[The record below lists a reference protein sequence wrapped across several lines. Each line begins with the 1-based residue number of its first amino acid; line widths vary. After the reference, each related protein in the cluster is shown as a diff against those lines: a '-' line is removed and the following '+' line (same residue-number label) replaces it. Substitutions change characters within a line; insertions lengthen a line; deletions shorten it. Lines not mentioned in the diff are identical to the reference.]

1 VIGLRAVTK
10 RYGDRVVL
18 DALDL
23 TLDDGAVIALL
34 GANGSGKTT
43 VGRLLLGLVAPD
55 AGAVEGV
62 VGLRRAA
69 QFQENRLCEQLSAV
83 GNVRLVLGRAA
94 PVAEVVTA
102 LRAVGLDDESVAKP
116 VHALSGGQRR
126 RVALVRALLP
136 EADLVVLD
144 EPFTGVDTSAKALS
158 LAWAAQRL
166 VGRTALL
173 ITHDEAEAAALGAR
187 VVRLAGREDAGRPA
201 AECDGGSSDLD
212 PPG

>member
-1 VIGLRAVTK
+1 MIGLRAVTK

-23 TLDDGAVIALL
+23 ALDGGAVTALL

-62 VGLRRAA
+62 AGLRRAA

-83 GNVRLVLGRAA
+83 GNVRLALGRAV
-94 PVAEVVTA
+94 PVAEVVAA

-116 VHALSGGQRR
+116 VRALSGGQRR

-187 VVRLAGREDAGRPA
+187 VVRLAGREDG
-201 AECDGGSSDLD
+201 GGSSDRGVQD
-212 PPG
+212 SVP

>member
-23 TLDDGAVIALL
+23 ALDGGAVTALL

-62 VGLRRAA
+62 AGLRRAA

-83 GNVRLVLGRAA
+83 GNVRLALGRAV
-94 PVAEVVTA
+94 PVAEVVAA

-116 VHALSGGQRR
+116 VRALSGGQRR

-187 VVRLAGREDAGRPA
+187 VVRLAGREDG
-201 AECDGGSSDLD
+201 GGSSDRGVQD
-212 PPG
+212 SVP

>member
-1 VIGLRAVTK
+1 MIGLRAVTK

-18 DALDL
+18 DAFDL
-23 TLDDGAVIALL
+23 ALDDGAVTALL

-55 AGAVEGV
+55 VGAVEGV
-62 VGLRRAA
+62 AGLRRAA

-83 GNVRLVLGRAA
+83 GNVRLVLGRAV
-94 PVAEVVTA
+94 PVAEVVAA

-116 VHALSGGQRR
+116 VRALSGGQRR

-187 VVRLAGREDAGRPA
+187 VVRLAGREDG
-201 AECDGGSSDLD
+201 GGSSDRGVQD
-212 PPG
+212 SVP